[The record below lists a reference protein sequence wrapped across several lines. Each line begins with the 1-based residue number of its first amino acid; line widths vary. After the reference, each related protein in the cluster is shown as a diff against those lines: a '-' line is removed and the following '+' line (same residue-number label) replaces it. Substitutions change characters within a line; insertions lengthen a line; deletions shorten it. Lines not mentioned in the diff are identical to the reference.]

1 MSDDVLAGRLAT
13 ALGLLARRL
22 RPVRGE
28 LSMGHFSTLAAL
40 ERHGPQRIG
49 ELARAERVSAPV
61 MTRIVAVLHE
71 RGLVERRASPEDG
84 RAVRVTIARAGR
96 ALVAEVRAERAASV
110 AELLERVDAGQR
122 AALEGAVG
130 ALRRSRRRRRW
141 PRPADRMRR
150 VFPARCAVRAYSPAR
165 AYRVAGGQD
174 PAA

>member
-13 ALGLLARRL
+13 AIGLLARRL

-84 RAVRVTIARAGR
+84 RAVRVTIAPAGR

-110 AELLERVDAGQR
+110 VELLERVDAGQR

-130 ALRRSRRRRRW
+130 ALE
-141 PRPADRMRR
+141 AL
-150 VFPARCAVRAYSPAR
+150 AEASP
-165 AYRVAGGQD
+165 VAPPG
-174 PAA
+174 